1 MAPLVLEGAT
11 LGKRH
16 QHYNKLLKDVAT
28 TNAKPA
34 KIDYTKTD
42 IENLFNIDLASN
54 NRDLEYI
61 LEVLKG
67 EDLLYVSRVIKRS
80 IWLFTDAQYGHI
92 IDPEYLHSEL
102 FPQMM
107 PKASSKFLLHVRLTL
122 KNEAI
127 VEKFFQYFK
136 EKNLKTA
143 IKWLPN
149 CPMNTVEEAVKKQ
162 NVEISP
168 DIFGRL
174 CRRSPTILEIF
185 LKSTDDHQYRTE
197 HLKAAMFLLATH
209 TDLYLDALEKN
220 ERYNMPTMSKK
231 HTEIVMKKCYQ
242 RIIDNFEKYI
252 YCIDIDTFAKSL
264 KKEDIKPFLRTQLQN
279 KELKRWFDQERLGNF
294 IKYMPNEEK
303 SEFMKQCIDRTMT
316 DTSDDDCI
324 QLKCSAV
331 AMSCRGGGGIGSA
344 STYRWYKY
352 APFDIAFPELKKLI
366 RAESNPDERNG
377 MLMILVE
384 NARKNLTHVQ
394 NLLQYYRERHIN
406 EPFRFKVQFV
416 NDLLHKTHPHLYN
429 VNIWSILDELFR
441 SMEVYIESE
450 NNVQTCIK
458 AIIAYKVTHDQEVP
472 VIIEQKFTFDFLRSY
487 EKKLKGVLREKVFNY
502 LFNMLLTKLDK
513 HVISHQTEFGEYVDL
528 LKQGL
533 DLLNVWKKDLSDY
546 PLLINK
552 IKDCV
557 NIKKEKGWATSLMP
571 LYEIKKSWKR
581 YIFENS
587 LALSPSEVVCM
598 NALKHDPEMLIRHK
612 DELDTLRYND
622 STPIEKVLRKLR
634 IYWPQTIASEWTAAY
649 RERLDRPGGHKALVR
664 GLFCLLNQQEVLEF
678 LKKYEPQ
685 ETKINWADTDE
696 LQLSLRKNIA
706 QSMHTARPQIS
717 HDAVLMYA
725 KGDYVQ
731 FTQPALSSILYNL
744 RSSHSRDVVLKLLNG
759 IVTLQKHGI
768 RLAFSKLSTSD
779 VKKIFEDVWKTTKNS
794 SVRAVLFQT
803 TNEMLCKEHDV
814 KLIAEV
820 WELMQTFIDSL
831 SAEEDKAIYNTFG
844 KVAKV
849 HSSVK
854 AAYCTKSYKF
864 LKSLPSK
871 VDCQSTLQ
879 KIKEEINDI
888 IEELDSEFVANI
900 IEEFAKD
907 VLLKRSYGYQHR
919 HDMNILTTYLLCAVD
934 ESDQTARFNKVIVPL
949 MEKSL
954 ASWNKIDDRQLI
966 VKQNFEQ
973 IVEHLHRSTDYPFL
987 KNKAKPSPLYRK
999 ILKKLESALPATQNI
1014 ILFQQLKLSAA
1025 FVDILYKNKPDSITE
1040 KSQLYDLYSAS
1051 IDDITKII
1059 IQYLKED
1066 VAEYDTLIYRPF
1078 AKALGYVL
1086 DFFEVNGLTKLKLLI
1101 HMMGEKDFVPV
1112 YLVAIKMLPTYFDD
1126 DQKPVVKE
1134 IRDLIESHPS
1144 PGVQINYFMKFGIYP
1159 LSVPEEK

>member
-16 QHYNKLLKDVAT
+16 QHYNQLLKDVAP
-28 TNAKPA
+28 TNDKPA
-34 KIDYTKTD
+34 KIDYNKTD
-42 IENLFNIDLASN
+42 IENLFNIDLASKI
-54 NRDLEYI
+54 RDLEYI
-61 LEVLKG
+61 LDVLKG
-67 EDLLYVSRVIKRS
+67 EDMLYVSRAIKRS
-80 IWLFTDAQYGHI
+80 NWLYTDAQYAHI

-107 PKASSKFLLHVRLTL
+107 PKASSKFLLHIRLTL
-122 KNEAI
+122 KNEAM

-149 CPMNTVEEAVKKQ
+149 CPMNAVEEAVKKH
-162 NVEISP
+162 NVKISP

-185 LKSTDDHQYRTE
+185 LKSTDNHHYRTE
-197 HLKAAMFLLATH
+197 HLKAVMFLLTTH

-220 ERYNMPTMSKK
+220 DRYNMPTMTKK
-231 HTEIVMKKCYQ
+231 HTEIVMKNCYQ

-252 YCIDIDTFAKSL
+252 YCINIDTFAKTL
-264 KKEDIKPFLRTQLQN
+264 KKEDIKPFLRTQLEN
-279 KELKRWFDQERLGNF
+279 KELKRWFDQDRLGNF
-294 IKYMPNEEK
+294 IKYMPKEEK
-303 SEFMKQCIDRTMT
+303 SEFMKQCIDRTVT
-316 DTSDDDCI
+316 DTSDSGCI
-324 QLKCSAV
+324 TLKCSAV

-352 APFDIAFPELKKLI
+352 APFGVAFPELKKLI
-366 RAESNPDERNG
+366 RAESNPDERNA

-384 NARKNLTHVQ
+384 NASKNLTHIQ
-394 NLLQYYRERHIN
+394 NVLQYYRERHIN

-416 NDLLHKTHPHLYN
+416 NDLLHKTHPQLYDET
-429 VNIWSILDELFR
+429 IWSILDELFR

-472 VIIEQKFTFDFLRSY
+472 AIIEQKFTFDLLRNY
-487 EKKLKGVLREKVFNY
+487 EKKLKGVLKEKVFNY
-502 LFNMLLTKLDK
+502 LFNLLLTKLDK
-513 HVISHQTEFGEYVDL
+513 HVISHQTEFGEYVNL

-557 NIKKEKGWATSLMP
+557 KIKKEKGWTTSLMP
-571 LYEIKKSWKR
+571 LYDIKKSWKR
-581 YIFENS
+581 YIFEDS
-587 LALSPSEVVCM
+587 LAISPSEVVCM
-598 NALKHDPEMLIRHK
+598 NALKHDPEMFIRHK
-612 DELDTLRYND
+612 DELDKLRYND
-622 STPIEKVLRKLR
+622 STSIEKVLRKLR
-634 IYWPQTIASEWTAAY
+634 IYWPHTIASEWTAAY
-649 RERLDRPGGHKALVR
+649 RNRLDKPGGHKALIR
-664 GLFCLLNQQEVLEF
+664 GLYCLLNQQELLEF

-696 LQLSLRKNIA
+696 LQMSLRKNIA
-706 QSMHTARPQIS
+706 QSMHTARPQVS
-717 HDAVLMYA
+717 PDAILWYA

-768 RLAFSKLSTSD
+768 RLAFAKLSTSEM
-779 VKKIFEDVWKTTKNS
+779 KKIFEDVWKTTKNS

-803 TNEMLCKEHDV
+803 TNEMLCKEPDV
-814 KLIAEV
+814 TLIAEV

-831 SAEEDKAIYNTFG
+831 SAEEDKATYNSFG
-844 KVAKV
+844 KVANI
-849 HSSVK
+849 HSSIK
-854 AAYCTKSYKF
+854 AAYCKKSYKV

-871 VDCQSTLQ
+871 IDCQSTLQ
-879 KIKEEINDI
+879 KIKEEISNI
-888 IEELDSEFVANI
+888 IEELDYEFIANI
-900 IEEFAKD
+900 IEEFANDILIKS
-907 VLLKRSYGYQHR
+907 SYGYQHR
-919 HDMNILTTYLLCAVD
+919 HDMNVLTKYLLCVVD
-934 ESDQTARFNKVIVPL
+934 ESDQTAKFNKVFVPL

-954 ASWNKIDDRQLI
+954 ASWNKVNDRQLI

-973 IVEHLHRSTDYPFL
+973 IVVHLLRSIDYPFL
-987 KNKAKPSPLYRK
+987 KSKANPSPLYRN
-999 ILKKLESALPATQNI
+999 ILKKLESTLPATQNI

-1025 FVDILYKNKPDSITE
+1025 FVDILYKNKPDSMTE

-1051 IDDITKII
+1051 TDDITKII
-1059 IQYLKED
+1059 IKYLKED
-1066 VAEYDTLIYRPF
+1066 VAKYDTLIYRPF
-1078 AKALGYVL
+1078 ARALESVF
-1086 DFFEVNGLTKLKLLI
+1086 DFFEVNVLTKLKFLI
-1101 HMMGEKDFVPV
+1101 RMMAEKDFVPV
-1112 YLVAIKMLPTYFDD
+1112 YLVTIKMLPTYFDD
-1126 DQKPVVKE
+1126 DEKALLKE
-1134 IRDLIESHPS
+1134 IRDLITSHPS
-1144 PGVQINYFMKFGIYP
+1144 PLVQINYFMKFGTDP
-1159 LSVPEEK
+1159 LPVPEEK